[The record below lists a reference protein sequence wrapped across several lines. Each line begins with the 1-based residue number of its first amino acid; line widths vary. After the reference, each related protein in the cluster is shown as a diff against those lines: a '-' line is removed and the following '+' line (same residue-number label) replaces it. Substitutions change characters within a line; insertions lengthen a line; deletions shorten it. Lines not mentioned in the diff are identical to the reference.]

1 MQVHECIEKLESD
14 WEIPFM
20 IEVYFGTNRNPKPTR
35 NPRDFGHELND
46 RGSYLRFGSAQVSDD
61 LDSVSEIAVSPERLR
76 PRRGSQLL
84 GSATVFEEIRQ
95 RMRTGVDTV
104 LFIHGF
110 NYDFHE
116 ALIDTARLKRTYE
129 TSKYPYTF
137 FVFSWPSDGSLMPYI
152 AYADDRADARTSGV
166 ALGRG
171 LLKLGAFVKRI
182 SDELG
187 PRVRSDL
194 RRDPEAARQRQEL
207 CRGRLHLMAHSMGAY
222 ALRHAV
228 QGMRQEVGD
237 DLPRL
242 FDEILLFAPDEDA
255 DAFEHDHKLAL
266 LPRLARRVT
275 VYHNRE
281 DIPLAI
287 SDHTKGNPDRLGAD
301 GPSHSHLLPAKVSVV
316 DCTDVVTSGYQEHRY
331 HKDERPVIKDIDAVL
346 GGKRSDLIANRNY
359 LPEMKSYCLDN
370 KT

>member
-1 MQVHECIEKLESD
+1 
-14 WEIPFM
+14 M
-20 IEVYFGTNRNPKPTR
+20 IEVYFGTNRNPKSAR
-35 NPRDFGHELND
+35 NPKDFGHQFND
-46 RGSYLRFGSAQVSDD
+46 RGSFLRFGKAQVTGE
-61 LDSVSEIAVSPERLR
+61 LDGVSEIAVAPERLR
-76 PRRGSQLL
+76 PERRPQVL
-84 GSATVFEEIRQ
+84 GSTTVFEEIRET
-95 RMRTGVDTV
+95 MRAGVDTV

-110 NYDFHE
+110 NYSFHE
-116 ALIDTARLKRTYE
+116 ALIDAARLKRTYE
-129 TSKYPYTF
+129 TSEYPYTF

-152 AYADDRADARTSGV
+152 AYANDRADARTSGI

-171 LLKLGAFVKRI
+171 LLKLGAYVQQV
-182 SDELG
+182 SSELG

-194 RRDPEAARQRQEL
+194 GRDPEAARQRQEL

-228 QGMRQEVGD
+228 QGMRTEVGD

-287 SDHTKGNPDRLGAD
+287 SDMTKGNPDRLGAD
-301 GPSHSHLLPAKVSVV
+301 GPTHPHLLPVKVTAV
-316 DCTDVVTSGYQEHRY
+316 DCTPVVAGFQEHRY
-331 HKDERPVIKDIDAVL
+331 HKMERTVIQDILAVL
-346 GGKRSDLIANRNY
+346 RGESSDRIANRQYVGETRNY
-359 LPEMKSYCLDN
+359 RL
-370 KT
+370 

>member
-1 MQVHECIEKLESD
+1 MRA
-14 WEIPFM
+14 
-20 IEVYFGTNRNPKPTR
+20 GT
-35 NPRDFGHELND
+35 
-46 RGSYLRFGSAQVSDD
+46 
-61 LDSVSEIAVSPERLR
+61 
-76 PRRGSQLL
+76 
-84 GSATVFEEIRQ
+84 
-95 RMRTGVDTV
+95 DTV

-110 NYDFHE
+110 NYSFHE
-116 ALIDTARLKRTYE
+116 ALIDAARLKRTYE
-129 TSKYPYTF
+129 TSECPYTF

-152 AYADDRADARTSGV
+152 AYANDRADARTSGI

-171 LLKLGAFVKRI
+171 LLKLGTYVQRV

-194 RRDPEAARQRQEL
+194 GRDPETARQRQEL

-228 QGMRQEVGD
+228 QGMRKEIGD

-287 SDHTKGNPDRLGAD
+287 SDLTKGNPDRLGAD
-301 GPSHSHLLPAKVSVV
+301 GPTHPHNLPAKVSVV
-316 DCTDVVTSGYQEHRY
+316 DCTDVATTGFQEHRY
-331 HKDERPVIKDIDAVL
+331 HKEEKPVIHDIQAVL
-346 GGKRSDLIANRNY
+346 CVQKSDNIGNRQFV
-359 LPEMKSYCLDN
+359 PETNSYSINLVQN
-370 KT
+370 KNTMSHMD

>member
-1 MQVHECIEKLESD
+1 
-14 WEIPFM
+14 M
-20 IEVYFGTNRNPKPTR
+20 IEVYFGTNRNPLPAR
-35 NPRDFGHELND
+35 NPRDFGHQLNN
-46 RGSYLRFGSAQVSDD
+46 RGSFLRFGKAQVEKN
-61 LDSVSEIAVSPERLR
+61 LEAVSAIDIAHERLR
-76 PRRGSQLL
+76 PGRRSQVL
-84 GSATVFEEIRQ
+84 GSITIFEEIREK
-95 RMRTGVDTV
+95 MRAGVDTV

-110 NYDFHE
+110 NYSFHE
-116 ALIDTARLKRTYE
+116 ALIDAALLKRTYE
-129 TSKYPYTF
+129 SAETPYTF

-152 AYADDRADARTSGV
+152 AYANDRADARTSGA

-171 LLKLGAFVKRI
+171 LLKLGEFVRRV

-194 RRDPEAARQRQEL
+194 GRDAETARLRKEL
-207 CRGRLHLMAHSMGAY
+207 CAGRLHLMAHSMGAY

-228 QGMRQEVGD
+228 QGMRREVGD

-266 LPRLARRVT
+266 LPRLGRRVT

-287 SDHTKGNPDRLGAD
+287 SDLTKGNPDRLGAD
-301 GPSHSHLLPAKVSVV
+301 GPAHPHLLPAKVTVV
-316 DCTDVVTSGYQEHRY
+316 DCKDVVEGFQEHRY
-331 HKDERPVIKDIDAVL
+331 HKDDGSVINDIQKVL
-346 GGKRSDLIANRNY
+346 HGMHDDRTSNRTFMVQSN
-359 LPEMKSYCLDN
+359 SYCISLEH
-370 KT
+370 K

>member
-1 MQVHECIEKLESD
+1 MPV
-14 WEIPFM
+14 
-20 IEVYFGTNRNPKPTR
+20 R
-35 NPRDFGHELND
+35 NPRDFGTQLNN
-46 RGSYLRFGSAQVSDD
+46 RGSFLRFGKAQVSDE
-61 LDSVSEIAVSPERLR
+61 LDSVTEITVAPERLR
-76 PRRGSQLL
+76 PGRRSQLL
-84 GSATVFEEIRQ
+84 GSTAMFEEIREK
-95 RMRTGVDTV
+95 MRAGIDTV

-110 NYDFHE
+110 NYTFRE
-116 ALIDTARLKRTYE
+116 SLIDAAGLKRTYE
-129 TSKYPYTF
+129 TDESPYTF

-152 AYADDRADARTSGV
+152 AYANDRADARTSGT

-171 LLKLGAFVKRI
+171 LLKLGAFVQRV
-182 SDELG
+182 SGELG

-194 RRDPEAARQRQEL
+194 GRDPETARQRQEL
-207 CRGRLHLMAHSMGAY
+207 CGGRLHLMAHSMGAY

-228 QGMRQEVGD
+228 QGIRREIGD

-287 SDHTKGNPDRLGAD
+287 SDMTKGNPNRLGAD
-301 GPSHSHLLPAKVSVV
+301 GPDHSQNLPDKVTLV
-316 DCTDVVTSGYQEHRY
+316 DCTPIVTGFEEHKYYKSETSVIADVRNLLENNEFT
-331 HKDERPVIKDIDAVL
+331 
-346 GGKRSDLIANRNY
+346 NRLY
-359 LPEMKSYCLDN
+359 LPESKRYIL
-370 KT
+370 KQP

>member
-1 MQVHECIEKLESD
+1 
-14 WEIPFM
+14 M
-20 IEVYFGTNRNPKPTR
+20 IEVYFGTNRIPIPAR
-35 NPRDFGHELND
+35 DPRDFGHQLNN
-46 RGSYLRFGSAQVSDD
+46 RGSFLRFGKAQVADD
-61 LDSVSEIAVSPERLR
+61 LDGISEIAVAAERLR

-84 GSATVFEEIRQ
+84 GSTTIFEKIREE
-95 RMRTGVDTV
+95 MRAGVDTV

-110 NYDFHE
+110 NYSFHE
-116 ALIDTARLKRTYE
+116 ALIDAARLKRTYE
-129 TSKYPYTF
+129 TSDCPYTF

-152 AYADDRADARTSGV
+152 AYANDRADARTSGV

-171 LLKLGAFVKRI
+171 LLKLGAFVKQI

-187 PRVRSDL
+187 PRARSDL
-194 RRDPEAARQRQEL
+194 GRDPEAARQRREL

-228 QGMRQEVGD
+228 QGMRKEVGD

-266 LPRLARRVT
+266 LPRLARRIT

-287 SDHTKGNPDRLGAD
+287 SDMTKGNPDRLGAD
-301 GPSHSHLLPAKVSVV
+301 GPAHPHLLPAKVSVV
-316 DCTDVVTSGYQEHRY
+316 ECTDVVTGFQEHRY
-331 HKDERPVIKDIDAVL
+331 HKDEDPVIQDIRDVLL
-346 GGKRSDLIANRNY
+346 GGGSDRIANRNY
-359 LPEMKSYCLDN
+359 VLETNGYRLDKAN
-370 KT
+370 V